1 MKVPGRILLTVLFAL
16 LFAGCASMK
25 RPGTGDVAFRLH
37 WKGDEDLDLHVEEP
51 SGEAIY
57 FMHRKTESG
66 GELDVDCNAAPDR
79 LCWTPI
85 ENVYWPVGKAAEGK
99 YTYWVEVFQHPE
111 AQPSVP
117 FTLEVLL
124 GKKVVHRETGT
135 ISLLAKAS
143 NKYQFRFQRPPGTGS
158 EKGT

>member
-1 MKVPGRILLTVLFAL
+1 MKVPSRFLAPFLFAILVL
-16 LFAGCASMK
+16 LAGCSLLR
-25 RPGTGDVAFRLH
+25 RPGTGDISFRLH
-37 WKGDEDLDLHVEEP
+37 WKGDEDLDLHVQEP
-51 SGEAIY
+51 AGDAIY

-85 ENVYWPVGKAAEGK
+85 ENVYWPVGRAAEGS
-99 YTYWVEVFQHPE
+99 YTYWVEMFEHPQ

-124 GKKVVHRETGT
+124 GRKVVHTETGT
-135 ISLLAKAS
+135 IGLLAKS
-143 NKYQFRFQRPPGTGS
+143 SKKYQFNFQRPPGMGRS
-158 EKGT
+158 

>member
-1 MKVPGRILLTVLFAL
+1 MKVPSRILSTVLFAL
-16 LFAGCASMK
+16 LFTGCASMK
-25 RPGTGDVAFRLH
+25 RPGTGDISFRLH

-66 GELDVDCNAAPDR
+66 GELDVDCNAAPDQI
-79 LCWTPI
+79 CWTPI
-85 ENVYWPVGKAAEGK
+85 ENVYWPVGKASPGK
-99 YTYWVEVFQHPE
+99 YTYWVEMFQHPE

-124 GKKVVHRETGT
+124 GKKVVHKETGT
-135 ISLLAKAS
+135 ISLLAKSS
-143 NKYQFRFQRPPGTGS
+143 NKFQFQFQQAPGAG
-158 EKGT
+158 GA